1 MQAEC
6 FPLCTITW
14 LKNNEII
21 TDGEDIM
28 IEESVIPEDLGTNT
42 FTSVLSKLSWN
53 LENFPDN
60 KLDHNELNFTISCQV
75 DENDIGLAISSTS
88 HITVECESLHLCP
101 TNTFQDSFY

>member
-1 MQAEC
+1 MVE
-6 FPLCTITW
+6 
-14 LKNNEII
+14 NDEII
-21 TDGEDIM
+21 TDEEDFM

-75 DENDIGLAISSTS
+75 DENYIGPDISSTS
-88 HITVECESLHLCP
+88 HVTV
-101 TNTFQDSFY
+101 